1 MVDDLLSRKEFV
13 ERLNADGQAKD
24 SKHDMGG
31 DIIPSFV
38 DSHDC
43 SVYDFT
49 SNDVPGSTEL
59 DRNYW
64 RDVGTID
71 AFFDAHMDLIS
82 VVPEFNL
89 YNTQW
94 PILTRQTQLPGAKFT
109 LHGTAESSI
118 VTNGCIISGGD
129 VDHSVLSPGVRI
141 ENHSVVDGCVV
152 MNNSRV
158 GQNCTLHNVI
168 LDKNV
173 VVPDGVQIGVD
184 HEADEARGFTVSDN
198 GITVV
203 PKNVEVTPV

>member
-1 MVDDLLSRKEFV
+1 M
-13 ERLNADGQAKD
+13 
-24 SKHDMGG
+24 
-31 DIIPSFV
+31 
-38 DSHDC
+38 
-43 SVYDFT
+43 
-49 SNDVPGSTEL
+49 
-59 DRNYW
+59 
-64 RDVGTID
+64 
-71 AFFDAHMDLIS
+71 
-82 VVPEFNL
+82 
-89 YNTQW
+89 
-94 PILTRQTQLPGAKFT
+94 
-109 LHGTAESSI
+109 
-118 VTNGCIISGGD
+118 
-129 VDHSVLSPGVRI
+129 LSPGVRI